1 MPKKD
6 SLTSLKQNKKPAGK
20 KVANNGRRHNGE
32 KSKSMELPR
41 RVAIGHGQ
49 LESIGEICRSLH
61 LRGPAII
68 VVDKTTKRI
77 AGNLV
82 EKNLT
87 SENYEASQV
96 VITEAD
102 MENLEKVKQVIIG
115 QKGRF
120 VLGVGGGRPIDIAKL
135 ASFETK
141 KPFLSIPTVA
151 SHDGIVSSQAS
162 IFENNTKKSFKTR
175 TPFAVVAD
183 TKIISGSPYRLLASG
198 AGDIISN
205 FSAVKDWSLAK
216 KLRNEYYSSSAAMLS
231 EISAKMILE
240 YAETISE
247 GNEESAWL
255 VSKALVSSGVA
266 MSIAGSSRPASGSE
280 HMFSHAL
287 DRLVPKPALHGEQCA
302 LGTIMMMYL
311 HGGNWEEIRK
321 ALAEIK
327 VPITAKAL
335 KIDEDLIIEAL
346 TIAHSIKPDRYTI
359 LSGGLTYEA
368 AEDLAVQTGV
378 IS

>member
-1 MPKKD
+1 MATKGTKNRAKPEGRAQTKK
-6 SLTSLKQNKKPAGK
+6 ST
-20 KVANNGRRHNGE
+20 NNGRRHNGE

-49 LESIGEICRSLH
+49 LESVGEICKSLH
-61 LRGPAII
+61 LRGLAII
-68 VVDKTTKRI
+68 VVDENTKRI
-77 AGNLV
+77 AGNRTKKILAR
-82 EKNLT
+82 
-87 SENYEASQV
+87 SNYEATIV
-96 VITEAD
+96 VITDAD
-102 MENLEKVKQVIIG
+102 MKNLEKVKEVITE
-115 QKGRF
+115 QKGKF

-135 ASFETK
+135 ASFETE

-162 IFENNTKKSFKTR
+162 IMVDNTKQSINTH
-175 TPFAVVAD
+175 TPFAVIAD
-183 TKIISGSPYRLLASG
+183 TKIISESPYKLLASG

-205 FSAVKDWSLAK
+205 FSAVKDWTLAK
-216 KLRNEYYSSSAAMLS
+216 KLRNEYFSSSAAMLS

-240 YAETISE
+240 DAETISN
-247 GNEESAWL
+247 GDEESAWL
-255 VSKALVSSGVA
+255 VAKALVSSGVA

-287 DRLVPKPALHGEQCA
+287 DRLAPKPALHGEQCA

-311 HGGNWEEIRK
+311 HGGNWEEIRES
-321 ALAEIK
+321 LAKIR

-335 KIDEDLIIEAL
+335 KIDDDLVIEAL
-346 TIAHSIKPDRYTI
+346 TIAHTIKPDRYTI
-359 LSGGLTYEA
+359 LSGGLTYDA